1 MYFKDKLI
9 CVDFY
14 NEFRFFLEY
23 ISNRNKFDK
32 YYKNRKRILFLRLF
46 LIILNN
52 KNIYLL

>member
-32 YYKNRKRILFLRLF
+32 Y
-46 LIILNN
+46 
-52 KNIYLL
+52 